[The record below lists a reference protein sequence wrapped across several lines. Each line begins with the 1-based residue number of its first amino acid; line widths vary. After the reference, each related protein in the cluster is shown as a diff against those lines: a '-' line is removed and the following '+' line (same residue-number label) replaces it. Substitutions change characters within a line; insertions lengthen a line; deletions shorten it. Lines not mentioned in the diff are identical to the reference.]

1 MSKQQPICL
10 SSDESSEDED
20 SMAWGRSDNTNTT
33 TPAVIDLLAPNSLDQ
48 TPPQQQKR
56 KLCAQAAAGRKV
68 ATLKRRRIRL
78 RKGVA
83 NDNEGTT
90 TRKWREQRQE
100 QQEHQEHQER
110 QDELFAR
117 QLQQQQSQQSQQSQQ
132 EQQDETFARQWQQ
145 QQSQQEQQ
153 DERFARQLQQQEQAP
168 PPPPQSILAR
178 SVAALREIGTLYLQ
192 QHQRKP
198 VGTMYLDKSKTYE
211 QHGNAYLASSRA
223 LSQGWKSFW
232 ENQTSFSTVPLVNH
246 DTIKRFALTK
256 KSSIKET
263 QGFGKY
269 SLWIVQ
275 EVVSDINCKPYIQ
288 HELEKALS
296 TEWNQA
302 LCTQSST
309 QAQTEFYKNHYD
321 WNVFKLPSRNDPP
334 PCCFC
339 RNGTKKTRLRH
350 GKHGPIFRCDTV
362 VNKQA
367 SRLQQRTVWTQGCG
381 FIQNE
386 AAGSWEG

>member
-1 MSKQQPICL
+1 MSRQQPICL

-20 SMAWGRSDNTNTT
+20 SPAQGSLSSSVNTT
-33 TPAVIDLLAPNSLDQ
+33 VIDLLAPNLLDQ

-56 KLCAQAAAGRKV
+56 KLCAQAAAGRK
-68 ATLKRRRIRL
+68 RMRL

-83 NDNEGTT
+83 NDNEGDT
-90 TRKWREQRQE
+90 TRKWREQRQAQRE
-100 QQEHQEHQER
+100 QQEQQER

-117 QLQQQQSQQSQQSQQ
+117 QLQQQQEHQ
-132 EQQDETFARQWQQ
+132 EHQDETFAHHLHQQ
-145 QQSQQEQQ
+145 
-153 DERFARQLQQQEQAP
+153 QAP
-168 PPPPQSILAR
+168 PPPQSVLAR
-178 SVAALREIGTLYLQ
+178 SVAALHEIGMLYLE
-192 QHQRKP
+192 QHGRKP
-198 VGTMYLDKSKTYE
+198 VGTMYLDSRMTYE
-211 QHGNAYLASSRA
+211 KHGNAYLASSRA

-232 ENQTSFSTVPLVNH
+232 ENHTSFPTVPPVNQN
-246 DTIKRFALTK
+246 TIRRFALTK
-256 KSSIKET
+256 KPSIEET
-263 QGFGKY
+263 RGFGKH

-275 EVVSDINCKPYIQ
+275 EIVSDINCKPYIQ
-288 HELEKALS
+288 HELEKAVS

-302 LCTQSST
+302 LCTQST

-339 RNGTKKTRLRH
+339 GNGTKKTRLCH
-350 GKHGPIFRCDTV
+350 GKYGPIFRCKTV

-381 FIQNE
+381 FLQNV
-386 AAGSWEG
+386 AAASWES